1 MPPPDARSCRSSA
14 AGTRDPHGWSAPPAG
29 PSPRASSG
37 HARRCASGRL
47 QDGGCGPS
55 RPLRPAG
62 PTPVCRGESSRE
74 KLRWPLQPLPG
85 HHARPPTPQRQAPA
99 AAPTLVHNGGN
110 RLVTSLNRSF
120 NYHPL
125 SIAEH
130 VVKVKLFRDNY
141 LRVSVTHNPS
151 LPLLRQGP
159 GATVPNRLCGKLPLS
174 VYLPLNAGRRF
185 SRKAWTASLWSS
197 VVRACSWATWAS
209 SMLSLRLSSMLWCT
223 RYLIR
228 E

>member
-1 MPPPDARSCRSSA
+1 MPPPVDARSCRSSA

-55 RPLRPAG
+55 RSLRAAQLPYAAANRPARSSGG
-62 PTPVCRGESSRE
+62 PCNRCLATTPGRRRLSG
-74 KLRWPLQPLPG
+74 KHQPP
-85 HHARPPTPQRQAPA
+85 HP
-99 AAPTLVHNGGN
+99 LVHNGGN

-130 VVKVKLFRDNY
+130 VVKVKLFRDSALEPTCYSERQITRQVIGIPVNHWGHY
-141 LRVSVTHNPS
+141 DGPRLPPQPRPPHHHTQKTTHLMP
-151 LPLLRQGP
+151 P
-159 GATVPNRLCGKLPLS
+159 
-174 VYLPLNAGRRF
+174 
-185 SRKAWTASLWSS
+185 
-197 VVRACSWATWAS
+197 
-209 SMLSLRLSSMLWCT
+209 M
-223 RYLIR
+223 
-228 E
+228 